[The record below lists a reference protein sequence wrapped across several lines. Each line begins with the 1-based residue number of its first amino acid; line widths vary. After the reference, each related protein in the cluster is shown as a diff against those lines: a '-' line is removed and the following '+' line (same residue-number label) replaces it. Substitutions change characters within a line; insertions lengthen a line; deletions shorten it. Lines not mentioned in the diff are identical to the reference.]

1 MKVMTLIQLSLCLL
15 VGLPYS
21 AAIAN
26 TESENHAQ
34 IVAKEIAALQ
44 SLKYGLDLQVSQL
57 RKAHEVKMSLKNSQL
72 QKLESELARLHVEVD
87 EAQSRFDENEKKSK
101 ALNSGGG
108 LESATKDLR
117 KTLEAFEARSRKTAY
132 SIDSMRAFRDEASE
146 VVKVLSRS
154 NQVREE
160 AGAFKLKDGTVTQGG
175 LLWLGETAVFGKS
188 ESGLIPLGP
197 DGVGGW
203 LAAPKAVV
211 FSDLRSKVDLSTIAT
226 TSDRLAGFIPIFWL
240 ALLGMAV
247 SWLFVSIAKQ

>member
-87 EAQSRFDENEKKSK
+87 EAQSRFDENEKK
-101 ALNSGGG
+101 
-108 LESATKDLR
+108 
-117 KTLEAFEARSRKTAY
+117 
-132 SIDSMRAFRDEASE
+132 
-146 VVKVLSRS
+146 
-154 NQVREE
+154 
-160 AGAFKLKDGTVTQGG
+160 
-175 LLWLGETAVFGKS
+175 
-188 ESGLIPLGP
+188 
-197 DGVGGW
+197 
-203 LAAPKAVV
+203 
-211 FSDLRSKVDLSTIAT
+211 
-226 TSDRLAGFIPIFWL
+226 
-240 ALLGMAV
+240 
-247 SWLFVSIAKQ
+247 